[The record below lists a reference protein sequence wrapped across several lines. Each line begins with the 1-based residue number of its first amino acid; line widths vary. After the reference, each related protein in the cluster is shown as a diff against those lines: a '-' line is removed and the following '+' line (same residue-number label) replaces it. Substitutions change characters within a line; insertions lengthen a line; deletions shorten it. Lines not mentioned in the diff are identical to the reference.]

1 MSQATLYAISPLDGR
16 YRGRLNGVS
25 AYYSEYAYI
34 KYRIRYTFIRVVN
47 MEKEISRE
55 RETKRE
61 RAREGT
67 RDGERASLRE
77 SNGER

>member
-34 KYRIRYTFIRVVN
+34 KYRIRYSFVRVVN
-47 MEKEISRE
+47 MDRAIF
-55 RETKRE
+55 KRE
-61 RAREGT
+61 RDRAREQ
-67 RDGERASLRE
+67 
-77 SNGER
+77 